1 MTSTNNETEAV
12 LYPQDASVGL
22 DEMLYDQDLTAPNQ
36 EPAEEV
42 SLEEKE
48 LVAQVARDQRAYEL
62 EVRQHE
68 MEKVLVKEEIHASS
82 HMEQFDY
89 SGPLMAFL
97 TMTIIVGLAY
107 LAQKQIYNMS
117 HNPAPP
123 TGVVIDHTA
132 PLPRAVPAYP
142 TVLVQKSSNPSQ
154 APSPLPPAAQTK

>member
-1 MTSTNNETEAV
+1 MTSINNEPEAV
-12 LYPQDASVGL
+12 LYPQDVSVVL
-22 DEMLYDQDLTAPNQ
+22 DEMLYDQDLAAPNQ
-36 EPAEEV
+36 EPVQEI

-48 LVAQVARDQRAYEL
+48 LQAQVARDQHAYEL

-68 MEKVLVKEEIHASS
+68 MEKVLVKEDIHASS

-97 TMTIIVGLAY
+97 TMAIIVGLAY

-123 TGVVIDHTA
+123 TGVVIDHVA

-142 TVLVQKSSNPSQ
+142 TVLVKPSNNPNQ
-154 APSPLPPAAQTK
+154 APSPLPPSAQTN

>member
-1 MTSTNNETEAV
+1 MTSINNEPEAV
-12 LYPQDASVGL
+12 LYPQDVSVVL
-22 DEMLYDQDLTAPNQ
+22 DEMLYDQDLAAPNQ
-36 EPAEEV
+36 EPVQEI

-48 LVAQVARDQRAYEL
+48 LQAQVARDQHAYEL

-97 TMTIIVGLAY
+97 TIAVIVGLAY
-107 LAQKQIYNMS
+107 LAQRQIYNMS

-123 TGVVIDHTA
+123 TGVVIDNTA
-132 PLPRAVPAYP
+132 PLPRAAPAYP
-142 TVLVQKSSNPSQ
+142 TVLVQPSNNPNQ
-154 APSPLPPAAQTK
+154 APSPLPPAATTN